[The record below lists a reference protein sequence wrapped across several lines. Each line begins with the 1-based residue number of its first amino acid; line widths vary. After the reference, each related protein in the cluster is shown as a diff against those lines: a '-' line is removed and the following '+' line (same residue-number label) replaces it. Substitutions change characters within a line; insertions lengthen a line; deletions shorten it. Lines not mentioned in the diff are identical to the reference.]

1 MRRLTS
7 HQDAFGLEM
16 RSYLKGGSPL
26 EIVER
31 DDGYIDTARS
41 TEQYFALF
49 ENWPKRQ
56 RRGIALV
63 RGRTVLDVGCGAGR
77 VSLYLQKKG
86 FRVTAIDISP
96 IAIRICKQRGVKNP
110 RVLGIDD
117 IGRLRPMKFDAVVLF
132 GNNFGLFGNI
142 RRAKRLL
149 RQLHRLTSDHAVV
162 VVETSNP
169 YKTTN
174 PSHRRYLRRNRQR
187 GRMSGQIR
195 IRIRFQDRATP
206 WFDYLFVSP
215 REMKDVLSGT
225 GWKATRFID
234 GDRASYVAIIDK
246 VLDTRMTTSPE
257 RL

>member
-149 RQLHRLTSDHAVV
+149 RQLHRLTSDPCGRCCRNQQSLQDDQPIPPAVSKAESTARTDV
-162 VVETSNP
+162 RADSDTDSVSGPRNSLVRLLVRITPRDEGRAEW
-169 YKTTN
+169 
-174 PSHRRYLRRNRQR
+174 HRMEGN
-187 GRMSGQIR
+187 SIH
-195 IRIRFQDRATP
+195 
-206 WFDYLFVSP
+206 
-215 REMKDVLSGT
+215 
-225 GWKATRFID
+225 
-234 GDRASYVAIIDK
+234 
-246 VLDTRMTTSPE
+246 
-257 RL
+257 